1 MNTSSEVGELNHL
14 FKLELGFYEV
24 LQVVA
29 KRTKVFFTI
38 PETFVLGLGFGTATL
53 LCTDYETGEL
63 LVRDNITSSGL
74 LDAFAFFEDLNK
86 MKGNIP
92 IAVHK
97 LAATTYCKDT
107 CRAVFNAQDAASIWN
122 THESQGH
129 AQVMQRYVSGLA
141 KRPAVIK
148 AIWEQGKVTKTI
160 ISAPAQKQKIANRSY
175 ELREIARKREIS
187 HTKGVYL
194 VSTKSESAVKTDLPV
209 AHSIDSKIIYLVTL
223 LEKYYLPSPDLK
235 IYSLEA
241 DFVQD
246 EKGLCYMINMKSF
259 KLSRHLGYEAQ
270 RMQRAYPKV
279 RKRQYSQGNL
289 SLTEPSV
296 MSLPI
301 MPKIPKIKHWNK
313 AILSHKRIVAV
324 QEEKERAK
332 LNKTMLAK
340 IEM

>member
-1 MNTSSEVGELNHL
+1 MNNSSEVGELNHL

-24 LQVVA
+24 LQIVA

-38 PETFVLGLGFGTATL
+38 PETFVMGLGFGAATL

-97 LAATTYCKDT
+97 LSATTYCKDT
-107 CRAVFNAQDAASIWN
+107 CRAVFNAQDAAAIWN
-122 THESQGH
+122 THETQGH

-141 KRPAVIK
+141 KRPTIIR

-160 ISAPAQKQKIANRSY
+160 ISAPVQRKKVVNRSY
-175 ELREIARKREIS
+175 ELQEIPRKREIIS
-187 HTKGVYL
+187 SKGVYL
-194 VSTKSESAVKTDLPV
+194 ISTKAENVVKTDLPV

-259 KLSRHLGYEAQ
+259 KLSKHLGYEAQ

-279 RKRQYSQGNL
+279 RRRQFSQGSLNL
-289 SLTEPSV
+289 PDQSV
-296 MSLPI
+296 SSLPAL
-301 MPKIPKIKHWNK
+301 PKIPKIKHWNK

-332 LNKTMLAK
+332 LNKTMLA
-340 IEM
+340 